1 MPESNKCDVYPVKNY
16 AILIIHI
23 LRIARVFSVQSA
35 MLAKQLDD
43 ALSGDW
49 RGRGVKCASCSGQAG
64 GAAAAT
70 RGANGSCGT
79 ESQPMSLLAELEQA
93 EAASTQSAA
102 RPQPPPMVDVDLTTS
117 KRRSDDHPND
127 FGSDAERL
135 VTRLCDA
142 LERRAGHA
150 DAVSPE
156 LTASTRYR
164 LLKLMGCGAGGGDG
178 SAAAGVKSTGAVDL
192 AELVRNRDG
201 RVAELTCEVR
211 SYCCSRGGGGF
222 TVKSSKISFCP
233 SFELLYRRRFTQTL
247 HSHIYSR
254 KQQRNLSVDD
264 ILRTTRIVHNYV
276 YYAIQPHAFMV

>member
-1 MPESNKCDVYPVKNY
+1 M
-16 AILIIHI
+16 
-23 LRIARVFSVQSA
+23 RITRVFSVQSA

-49 RGRGVKCASCSGQAG
+49 RGRGAKCASCSGQAG
-64 GAAAAT
+64 GVAAAS
-70 RGANGSCGT
+70 RGPNGSGGT

-93 EAASTQSAA
+93 EAASTQSAG
-102 RPQPPPMVDVDLTTS
+102 RPQPAQMVDVDLTTAD
-117 KRRSDDHPND
+117 RRSDDHLND
-127 FGSDAERL
+127 FGADAERL

-156 LTASTRYR
+156 LSASTRYR
-164 LLKLMGCGAGGGDG
+164 LLKLMGCGGGSGDG

-211 SYCCSRGGGGF
+211 IHSYCCSRGGGGF
-222 TVKSSKISFCP
+222 HSK
-233 SFELLYRRRFTQTL
+233 
-247 HSHIYSR
+247 
-254 KQQRNLSVDD
+254 K
-264 ILRTTRIVHNYV
+264 
-276 YYAIQPHAFMV
+276 

>member
-1 MPESNKCDVYPVKNY
+1 MSNKCDMSTKKYV
-16 AILIIHI
+16 ILFIPI

-49 RGRGVKCASCSGQAG
+49 RGRGAKCSSCSGQAG
-64 GAAAAT
+64 GVAAT
-70 RGANGSCGT
+70 SRGANGSGGT

-102 RPQPPPMVDVDLTTS
+102 RPQPAPMVDVDLSTAE
-117 KRRSDDHPND
+117 RRSDDHLND
-127 FGSDAERL
+127 FGADAERL

-142 LERRAGHA
+142 LERRAGQA

-156 LTASTRYR
+156 LSASTRYR
-164 LLKLMGCGAGGGDG
+164 LLKLMGCSGGGDG
-178 SAAAGVKSTGAVDL
+178 SAAAGVKSAGAVDL

-211 SYCCSRGGGGF
+211 IIVVTAATAEEVVVF
-222 TVKSSKISFCP
+222 TVKI
-233 SFELLYRRRFTQTL
+233 
-247 HSHIYSR
+247 SR
-254 KQQRNLSVDD
+254 KKLENKFLPR
-264 ILRTTRIVHNYV
+264 
-276 YYAIQPHAFMV
+276 F

>member
-1 MPESNKCDVYPVKNY
+1 M
-16 AILIIHI
+16 
-23 LRIARVFSVQSA
+23 RIARVFSVQSA

-49 RGRGVKCASCSGQAG
+49 RGRGAKCASCSGQAG
-64 GAAAAT
+64 GVAAAS
-70 RGANGSCGT
+70 RGPNGSGGT

-93 EAASTQSAA
+93 EAASTQSAG
-102 RPQPPPMVDVDLTTS
+102 RPQPAQMVDVDLTTAD
-117 KRRSDDHPND
+117 RRSDDHLND
-127 FGSDAERL
+127 FGADAERL

-156 LTASTRYR
+156 LSASTRYR
-164 LLKLMGCGAGGGDG
+164 LLKLMGCGGGGGGDG

-211 SYCCSRGGGGF
+211 IHSYCCSRGGGGF
-222 TVKSSKISFCP
+222 HSK
-233 SFELLYRRRFTQTL
+233 
-247 HSHIYSR
+247 
-254 KQQRNLSVDD
+254 K
-264 ILRTTRIVHNYV
+264 
-276 YYAIQPHAFMV
+276 